1 MTDTELLLEMAK
13 NIQEIKHDMHV
24 MKDDIH
30 ELKTDV
36 RMLKDDVQA
45 LKDDVQVLKDDVQA
59 LKDDVQVLK
68 DDVQALKDDVQ
79 VLKDDVQVLKEKV
92 QILNGD
98 VQVLKEAMASSNQK
112 LAELSL
118 KLENETNHNIQI
130 LAENHL
136 NIIDKLNAA
145 IRVQD
150 KSILYEVQISGLK
163 SRMDCLERDVE
174 TIKRQAS

>member
-59 LKDDVQVLK
+59 
-68 DDVQALKDDVQ
+68 
-79 VLKDDVQVLKEKV
+79 LKDDVQVLKEKV

>member
-36 RMLKDDVQA
+36 RM
-45 LKDDVQVLKDDVQA
+45 
-59 LKDDVQVLK
+59 LK

>member
-79 VLKDDVQVLKEKV
+79 VLKEKV
-92 QILNGD
+92 QILNDD

>member
-1 MTDTELLLEMAK
+1 MNLSIDRREFCRYNIAIWSGHPEKYVKEVCHMTDTELLLEMAK

-36 RMLKDDVQA
+36 RM
-45 LKDDVQVLKDDVQA
+45 
-59 LKDDVQVLK
+59 
-68 DDVQALKDDVQ
+68 LKDDVQ